1 LQDHVSADLSRSAL
15 TASIAANHMNT
26 QLRTRPPD
34 VDEHRLLFLYL
45 YEVWES
51 LWGKEFADRQV
62 VVESARKGLYDYET
76 AWKWALALSRE
87 ERASRFA
94 EIVRVN
100 RR

>member
-1 LQDHVSADLSRSAL
+1 
-15 TASIAANHMNT
+15 MNA

-34 VDEHRLLFLYL
+34 VDEHRLLFLFL

-51 LWGKEFADRQV
+51 LGGKEFADRQV
-62 VVESARKGLYDYET
+62 VVESGRKGIYHYET
-76 AWKWALALSRE
+76 AWKWALALSKE
-87 ERASRFA
+87 QRASRFA